1 MYPDG
6 VARLARTDDPDQV
19 RAIVDS
25 YPVREP
31 NYNIVFVGVSIH
43 L

>member
-31 NYNIVFVGVSIH
+31 TITLF